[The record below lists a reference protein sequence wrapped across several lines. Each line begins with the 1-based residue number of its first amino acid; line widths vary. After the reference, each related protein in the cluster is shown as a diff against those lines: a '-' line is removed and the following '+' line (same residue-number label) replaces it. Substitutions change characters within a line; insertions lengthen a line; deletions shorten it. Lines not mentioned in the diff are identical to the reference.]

1 MEARDGDKLALT
13 GYVRGGVISADRLVH
28 IPGLGDFQV
37 DRIVTAQ
44 EPLTLS
50 TSRKDKDMF
59 EVRRLSPKCRIET
72 LLVTQTI
79 DSEIIFTATNNLYLD
94 LTMPDNVHLF
104 SKCMCSARRGDRRA
118 PGAGLRERPGRHG
131 G

>member
-1 MEARDGDKLALT
+1 MRHRDRRGYLLAETWEARDGDKLALT

-50 TSRKDKDMF
+50 TSRKDEDMF

-72 LLVTQTI
+72 LLVAQNI
-79 DSEIIFTATNNLYLD
+79 ESE
-94 LTMPDNVHLF
+94 LF
-104 SKCMCSARRGDRRA
+104 SKLFIQ
-118 PGAGLRERPGRHG
+118 PPTTYTLT
-131 G
+131 

>member
-1 MEARDGDKLALT
+1 MRNIILKTPHVCRHIGHQKRKELRHRDRRGYLLAETWEARDGDKLALT

-50 TSRKDKDMF
+50 TSRKDEDMF

-72 LLVTQTI
+72 LLVAQTI
-79 DSEIIFTATNNLYLD
+79 ESE
-94 LTMPDNVHLF
+94 LF
-104 SKCMCSARRGDRRA
+104 SKLFIQ
-118 PGAGLRERPGRHG
+118 PTLPNF
-131 G
+131 